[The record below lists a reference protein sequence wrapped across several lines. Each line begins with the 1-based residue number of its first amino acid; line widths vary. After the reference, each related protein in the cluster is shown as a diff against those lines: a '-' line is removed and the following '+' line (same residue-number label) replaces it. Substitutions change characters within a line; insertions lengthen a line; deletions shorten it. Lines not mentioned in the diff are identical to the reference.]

1 MAFSDDYH
9 RRYTGIQ
16 PGTED
21 GCMPIAIIGMGGRFP
36 GDASSPE
43 KLWEL
48 VYKGRSALSEVPKDR
63 FNVDA
68 FYHPHHER
76 QGTLNVRKAHFM
88 ESDISEFDAPFFS
101 ITLAEAKAMDPQQR
115 VALECTYE
123 AFENGGQRLEDILGS
138 KTSCYIGCFTRDY
151 SDMLACDREN
161 LPLYHGTGTGSA
173 IMSNRISWYFDLKGP
188 SISLDTACS
197 SSLVALHLG
206 CQSLRTGESE
216 MSVVGG
222 TNLILLP
229 DIMSAMTS
237 LHFLSPD
244 GKCQSFDHKAN
255 GYSRGEGAAIVILK
269 PLHLALRDN
278 DVIRA
283 VIRGTAVNQDGNTPG
298 ITLPSATA
306 QESLIRETYRMA
318 GLGFADTAYVEAHG
332 TGTPAGD
339 PVEAQALAATFGKSR
354 SPDDPVYIGSIKTNI
369 GHLEGGSGL
378 AQVVKAVFAL
388 ENGEIPPSLW
398 FEKQNDRIRL
408 FESHLAIPTT
418 LIPWPRPGLRRLSIN
433 SFGYAG
439 TNAHCILDDAYHY
452 LKARRL
458 NGNHN
463 TIKGLDNLSPASS
476 ADSAV
481 GLTPPAS
488 DIISLLPKQLEDLR
502 LSYCLSHEKDTQPQV
517 FIWTSHEQLGI
528 GRTAQMYSRY
538 LSYKSAELDDID
550 QQGLLEKFAYT
561 LAARR
566 SILPWKSFVVAS
578 TPAELA
584 EKLGETKR
592 KPLRSSTQPKLA
604 FVFTGQ
610 GAQWSGMGRELLIYQ
625 VFRESLEDA
634 GAYLV
639 SLGCTWSLISELLRD
654 ELSSRIDSPALSQPI
669 CTAVQVALV
678 DLMRHWNVN
687 PCAVVGHSSG
697 EIAAAY
703 AKGAI
708 SKENAWLISYH
719 RGRLSGSMRGIA
731 PDLNGSMLAVGLG
744 LADVEKYL
752 PAANDNSV
760 VVACI
765 NSPNSV
771 TLSGNSSAI
780 QDLES
785 LIQNDGHFARRLKV
799 ETAYHSPHMQ
809 VIAKQYLDS
818 LSSIMP
824 QKDDNSIKMFSTVT
838 GELVNNSDLISSYW
852 VANLLNPVNF
862 LGAVQSLC
870 SYSQNRKSKRAAK
883 PFADILIEIGPHSAL
898 QGPINQTLSSN
909 PKTSQLTYISLLRRG
924 QDASISTLEGVGA
937 LFTHG
942 YRVDIARVNSRDI
955 LPKQQEY
962 LVDVPAFSWNRQL
975 KYCLTVDGVDIDPRW
990 RNIIRLSEAPW
1001 IEFHKVQ
1008 GSILYPAAGMMVA
1021 AIEAAKQQAD
1031 PNKDIEGFELRD
1043 IIIGKAIVVP
1053 ADDIGVEMVLSI
1065 RPWRIGAGATTST
1078 WQEFTLY
1085 TRQEGWDKN
1094 CSGLLR
1100 IKYKESKNPLFFDE
1114 DTEADRAA
1122 KATYYQTVDECRKSQ
1137 NPRQFYEHLTTIGL
1151 YYGDVF
1157 QNMVDIRHGHYKAV
1171 CSIQVPDTRSRMP
1184 MKFEYEHVIHPA
1196 TLDSIIQMALPAT
1209 TGLGDEMT
1217 VAKVPTSIDRLYVS
1231 ADVPSE
1237 AGSLLQGYARVR
1249 LQGFDGGEAT
1259 VAVSTPDWK
1268 KPLVVFDGTRSKSL
1282 SGATDSTSAAAS
1294 LRKLTSYFH
1303 WKEDL
1308 SMLRQE
1314 DITMLCTK
1322 SSETLETASPEAI
1335 AELELGAFIIIK
1347 RVLAAIDTEEANGLT
1362 GHYRTFYQYMQRT
1375 YELGIQGKIPHQQA
1389 TPTLNWLSTND
1400 AFENELLERV
1410 SKSTTDGAVMCQ
1422 HGIHLVDILRG
1433 KITPLEVLMKDG
1445 LLHNFYSSGV
1455 GCPQNYSRLS
1465 SYLSLLAHKSPDM
1478 KILEIGAGTGG
1489 ATLPVLEALGGQNGT
1504 SPMFSNYTFT
1514 DISSGFF
1521 EKAQVKLK
1529 SWAPFMTY
1537 SRLNIE
1543 EDPVSQG
1550 LVEGG
1555 YDVIIASNVLHATH
1569 CIDTTLKNVKKMLK
1583 PSGKLVLS
1591 EITNPLLRA
1600 TMIVGSLEGWWVGE
1614 EDGRKWGPVLTES
1627 EWNEALLRA
1636 GYTGVN
1642 ACLPDWT
1649 DPLDHFLSVLVSSI
1663 TPPEVKRVPTEVI
1676 IIGPESPSE
1685 ELERL
1690 SSKLERSL
1698 RGRGAVVSAA
1708 TLKEAALAGDI
1719 ENKSFLALLEC
1730 EPEQPLLADIS
1741 PEDWNALKTII
1752 LQSADITWVSRGAT
1766 NSSESP
1772 FANLM
1777 TGMARSIR
1785 AENPQVALTTLDIDA
1800 EAPMDTTENVESM
1813 IEIFIQ
1819 GGSSKH
1825 SPRPDWEY
1833 AIRNGRAM
1841 VQRILM
1847 EKGMNDLIATY
1858 NVAPKAENAP
1868 FKQEGRPM
1876 TLSIGTPGRLDTLQF
1891 VDDPSPQEP
1900 LKEDD
1905 VEIEVKGVG
1914 LNFKDIMVAMGQ
1926 LQQLGLGIDASGT
1939 VSRVGSAVQTL
1950 CPGDRVMTWRP
1961 GAFSNFLR
1969 SPVSMVQ
1976 KIPEGMDFATAAS
1989 LPVVYSTAYYAL
2001 YYAARLLPGETVLI
2015 HGAAGGV
2022 GQAAIILA
2030 QHIGAEIFATVSS
2043 EGKKALLVE
2052 TYNIP
2057 DDHIFYSRDIK
2068 FAQGIKRMTGGKG
2081 VNVVLNSL
2089 AGESLRQ
2096 SWHCIRGFGRFIE
2109 MGQKDIVGN
2118 TGLDM
2123 APFIRNVS
2131 FHSINMLAVLDD
2143 NLPLASKVFTEVV
2156 ELLQKGIA
2164 RRIEP
2169 LLSMP
2174 FTKMEEAF
2182 RLMQTGQ
2189 HIGKIVLQPAGN
2201 ELVPCVPP
2209 RVPPYRFNPNATY
2222 VLAGGSGGLGRALG
2236 RWMVEQGARN
2246 IVFLSRS
2253 ALKKPALQDTV
2264 QALENQGARVTA
2276 YACDVSCAAEV
2287 ESAAEQ
2293 IRKNFPPVKGVIQ
2306 GAMVLMDAIYQN
2318 MTHEQ
2323 FMGAI
2328 KPKVQGSWN
2337 LHKYLPQDMDFYV
2350 LLSSSVGIAG
2360 SRGQGNYS
2368 AGNVAIYYQQRKEN
2382 TRDNLTRSSGN
2393 SFQDA
2398 LAHYRQHHNQHG
2410 VSIDVGMVLGVG
2422 FLADTTEERV
2432 HDNTKTW
2439 SFIGIREKEFLGI
2452 VQAAI
2457 TGVSVKSQRI
2467 PPQLVTG
2474 LGTGGMMAQGAEK
2487 YPWWFNDAKF
2497 SHLVQVDTHQVIQT
2511 RDEDSVQVQEQ
2522 LSRVTSVDAAS
2533 EIVCEA
2539 LVAKL
2544 AKSMMMPVDDIE
2556 HTRPVSSY
2564 GVDSL
2569 LAVELRGWIFT
2580 ELQADVSVFDLLS
2593 NIPISMLARRIVT
2606 KSKCIPDGVVEVEP

>member
-1 MAFSDDYH
+1 
-9 RRYTGIQ
+9 
-16 PGTED
+16 
-21 GCMPIAIIGMGGRFP
+21 MPIAIIGMGGRFP

-48 VYKGRSALSEVPKDR
+48 VSQGRSALSEVPKDR
-63 FNVDA
+63 FNADA

-88 ESDISEFDAPFFS
+88 ESDISDFDAPFFS
-101 ITLAEAKAMDPQQR
+101 ITPAEAKAMDPQQR
-115 VALECTYE
+115 MALECTYE
-123 AFENGGQRLEDILGS
+123 AFENGGQRLEDIVGS

-188 SISLDTACS
+188 SVSLDTACS

-229 DIMSAMTS
+229 DII
-237 LHFLSPD
+237 PD

-255 GYSRGEGAAIVILK
+255 GYSRGEGAAVVILK

-278 DVIRA
+278 DVVRA

-339 PVEAQALAATFGKSR
+339 PVEAQALAATFGMSR

-408 FESHLAIPTT
+408 LESHLAIPTT
-418 LIPWPRPGLRRLSIN
+418 LTPWPRPGMRRLSIN
-433 SFGYAG
+433 SFGYGG

-458 NGNHN
+458 TGNHN
-463 TIKGLDNLSPASS
+463 TMKGFQDQSPVSS

-488 DIISLLPKQLEDLR
+488 DIISLLPMQLEDLR
-502 LSYCLSHEKDTQPQV
+502 MADYLSGGKIKQPML

-528 GRTAQMYSRY
+528 GRTAKMYSDY
-538 LSYKSAELDDID
+538 LSFKSAELSDSD
-550 QQGLLEKFAYT
+550 QQQLLDRFAYT

-566 SILPWKSFVVAS
+566 SILPWKGFAVAS

-584 EKLGETKR
+584 KELVERKR

-610 GAQWSGMGRELLIYQ
+610 GAQWFGMGRELLIHQ

-639 SLGCTWSLISELLRD
+639 SIGCTWSLVSELLRD
-654 ELSSRIDSPALSQPI
+654 ESSSRIDSPVLSQPI
-669 CTAVQVALV
+669 CTAIQVALV
-678 DLMRHWNVN
+678 DLTRHWNVK

-708 SKENAWLISYH
+708 SREDAWLISYH

-744 LADVEKYL
+744 LAGVEKYL
-752 PAANDNSV
+752 QATKDSSV

-765 NSPNSV
+765 NSPDNV
-771 TLSGNSSAI
+771 TLSGNTSAI
-780 QDLES
+780 QELES
-785 LIQNDGHFARRLKV
+785 LIQNNGHFARRLKV

-818 LSSIMP
+818 LSSIVP
-824 QKDDNSIKMFSTVT
+824 QKEDSSIKMFSSVT
-838 GELVNNSDLISSYW
+838 GGLISNGDLISSYW

-870 SYSQNRKSKRAAK
+870 NYSPNSKSRRLAK
-883 PFADILIEIGPHSAL
+883 PFADIFLEIGPHSAL
-898 QGPINQTLSSN
+898 QGPINQILNSN
-909 PKTSQLTYISLLRRG
+909 AKTSQLTYMSLLRRG
-924 QDASISTLEGVGA
+924 QNASTTILEAVGA

-942 YRVDIARVNSRDI
+942 YTVDIARVNSRNI
-955 LPKQQEY
+955 VRKQQTY
-962 LVDVPAFSWNRQL
+962 LVDVPSFSWNRQH
-975 KYCLTVDGVDIDPRW
+975 KYWFESASGTNHRFRQHPRKDLFGSLTVDGVDIDPRW

-1021 AIEAAKQQAD
+1021 AIEAAKQKAD
-1031 PNKDIEGFELRD
+1031 PNKEIEGFELRD
-1043 IIIGKAIVVP
+1043 IIIGKVIVVP
-1053 ADDIGVEMVLSI
+1053 ADDVGVEMVLSLQ
-1065 RPWRIGAGATTST
+1065 PWRIGSGARTSA

-1085 TRQEGWDKN
+1085 TRHGGWDKN

-1100 IKYKESKNPLFFDE
+1100 IKYTESKSSLFVDE
-1114 DTEADRAA
+1114 EKEADRAA
-1122 KATYYQTVDECRKSQ
+1122 KQTFYQTVDECQESQ

-1151 YYGDVF
+1151 YYGDIF
-1157 QNMVDIRHGHYKAV
+1157 QSMVEIQHGHYKAA
-1171 CSIQVPDTRSRMP
+1171 CSIRVPDTRSRMP

-1209 TGLGDEMT
+1209 SGLGEEMT
-1217 VAKVPTSIDRLYVS
+1217 MAKVPTSIGRLYVS

-1237 AGSLLQGYARVR
+1237 AGSLLQGYATVQ

-1259 VAVSTPDWK
+1259 VAVSTPEWR
-1268 KPLVVFDGTRSKSL
+1268 KPLVIFDGIRSKSL
-1282 SGATDSTSAAAS
+1282 SGATDSTAAAAS
-1294 LRKLTSYFH
+1294 TRKLTSYFH
-1303 WKEDL
+1303 WREDV
-1308 SMLRQE
+1308 SMLRRE
-1314 DITMLCTK
+1314 DITKLCTRPVK
-1322 SSETLETASPEAI
+1322 DLEATSPEVI
-1335 AELELGAFIIIK
+1335 AELELGAFVIIK
-1347 RVLAAIDTEEANGLT
+1347 RVLTVIDTEEAKSLT

-1375 YELGIQGKIPHQQA
+1375 YELGMQGKIPHQQA
-1389 TPTLNWLSTND
+1389 TPTINWLETSLEY
-1400 AFENELLERV
+1400 ENEPLERV
-1410 SKSTTDGAVMCQ
+1410 SRNTTDGAVMCQ
-1422 HGIHLVDILRG
+1422 HGKYLVDILRG
-1433 KITPLEVLMKDG
+1433 NITPLEVLVKDG

-1455 GCPQNYSRLS
+1455 GCPQNYSQLS
-1465 SYLSLLAHKSPDM
+1465 SYLGLFAHKNPDM

-1537 SRLNIE
+1537 ARLNIE
-1543 EDPVSQG
+1543 EDPFSQG
-1550 LVEGG
+1550 FVEGY
-1555 YDVIIASNVLHATH
+1555 YDVIIASNVLHATR
-1569 CIDTTLKNVKKMLK
+1569 CLETTLGNVKKMLK

-1627 EWNEALLRA
+1627 EWNKSLLRC
-1636 GYTGVN
+1636 GYTGINV
-1642 ACLPDWT
+1642 CLPDWKN
-1649 DPLDHFLSVLVSSI
+1649 PRDHFLSVLVSSVA
-1663 TPPEVKRVPTEVI
+1663 PPELESVQTEAI
-1676 IIGPESPSE
+1676 IIGPESPSD
-1685 ELERL
+1685 ELHRL
-1690 SSKLERSL
+1690 LSELERSL
-1698 RGRGAVVSAA
+1698 RSRGVGVSFT
-1708 TLKEAALAGDI
+1708 TLKDVVLVEGI
-1719 ENKSFLALLEC
+1719 KSKSCLALLEC
-1730 EPEQPLLADIS
+1730 DSKHPLLADIT
-1741 PEDWNALKTII
+1741 PEDWNALKTVI
-1752 LQSADITWVSRGAT
+1752 LQSADTTWVSRGAT
-1766 NSSESP
+1766 KSSEFP

-1785 AENPQVALTTLDIDA
+1785 AENPQVALTTLDLDA
-1800 EAPMDTTENVESM
+1800 RTPMDTSENVQSM
-1813 IEIFIQ
+1813 VEIFIK

-1833 AIRNGRAM
+1833 AIRNGRTM

-1858 NVAPKAENAP
+1858 NVAPKAEEAP

-1876 TLSIGTPGRLDTLQF
+1876 TLSVGTPGRLDTLQF
-1891 VDDPSPQEP
+1891 VDDLSPQEP
-1900 LKEDD
+1900 LKDFD
-1905 VEIEVKGVG
+1905 VEIEIKGVG

-1939 VSRVGSAVQTL
+1939 VSRVGSGVHTF

-1961 GAFSNFLR
+1961 GAFSNLLR
-1969 SPVSMVQ
+1969 SPVDMVQ
-1976 KIPEGMDFATAAS
+1976 KIPEGMNFATAAS

-2043 EGKKALLVE
+2043 EAKKALLIE
-2052 TYNIP
+2052 SYHIP
-2057 DDHIFYSRDIK
+2057 DDHIFNSRDIS
-2068 FAQGIKRMTGGKG
+2068 FAQGIRRMTGGKG
-2081 VNVVLNSL
+2081 VDVVLNSL

-2109 MGQKDIVGN
+2109 LGQKDIVGN

-2131 FHSINMLAVLDD
+2131 FHSINMLAVLDN
-2143 NLPLASKVFTEVV
+2143 NLPLASKVFVEVV
-2156 ELLQKGIA
+2156 DLLQKGIA
-2164 RRIEP
+2164 RPIRP
-2169 LLSMP
+2169 LISMP
-2174 FTKMEEAF
+2174 FTKIEEAF

-2189 HIGKIVLQPAGN
+2189 HIGKIVLEPADL

-2209 RVPPYRFNPNATY
+2209 KVPPYRFNPDATY

-2236 RWMVEQGARN
+2236 RWMVELGARN

-2253 ALKKPALQDTV
+2253 ALKKPALRETV
-2264 QALENQGARVTA
+2264 QALESQGARVAA
-2276 YACDVSCAAEV
+2276 YACDVSCANEV
-2287 ESAAEQ
+2287 EAVAALL
-2293 IRKNFPPVKGVIQ
+2293 RKEFPPVKGAIQ
-2306 GAMVLMDAIYQN
+2306 GAMVLNDAIYQN

-2323 FMGAI
+2323 FLGTI
-2328 KPKVQGSWN
+2328 RPKVHGSWN
-2337 LHKYLPQDMDFYV
+2337 LHKYLPQDMDFFV
-2350 LLSSSVGIAG
+2350 LLSSGVGIAG

-2368 AGNVAIYYQQRKEN
+2368 AGN
-2382 TRDNLTRSSGN
+2382 

-2398 LAHYRQHHNQHG
+2398 IAHYRQHHNLHG

-2457 TGVSVKSQRI
+2457 TGVSVKNQPI

-2497 SHLVQVDTHQVIQT
+2497 AHLVQVDTHQVIQT
-2511 RDEDSVQVQEQ
+2511 RNEASVQLQEQ
-2522 LSRVTSVDAAS
+2522 LSRVTGMDTAS

-2556 HTRPVSSY
+2556 QTRPVSSY

-2593 NIPISMLARRIVT
+2593 NIPISMLARRIVA